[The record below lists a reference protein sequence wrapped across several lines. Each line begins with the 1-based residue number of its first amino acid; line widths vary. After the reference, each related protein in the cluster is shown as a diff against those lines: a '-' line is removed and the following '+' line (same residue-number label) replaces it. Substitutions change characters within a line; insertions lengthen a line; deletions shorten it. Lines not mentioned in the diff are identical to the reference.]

1 MRKALVPVDGSPNS
15 DRAVSHVVMLAEIN
29 PALEVVL
36 LNVQPEID
44 DWQVRRFL
52 KKEEVEAME
61 ESRGGDAL
69 QSARALLDAAKV
81 NFVPQ
86 VLIGPVAE
94 TIARIALEQNCD
106 GIVMGTR
113 GLGAVAGA
121 VLGSVASQVVHLSDV
136 PVTRVKEAE
145 DSAPTPAG
153 GSFWSGS
160 ISSSASPPS
169 ASPARGCRATA
180 TSSPRRPASAAH
192 GSA

>member
-1 MRKALVPVDGSPNS
+1 
-15 DRAVSHVVMLAEIN
+15 
-29 PALEVVL
+29 
-36 LNVQPEID
+36 
-44 DWQVRRFL
+44 
-52 KKEEVEAME
+52 ME

-121 VLGSVASQVVHLSDV
+121 LLGSVASQVVHLSDV
-136 PVTRVKEAE
+136 PVTLVK
-145 DSAPTPAG
+145 
-153 GSFWSGS
+153 
-160 ISSSASPPS
+160 
-169 ASPARGCRATA
+169 
-180 TSSPRRPASAAH
+180 
-192 GSA
+192 

>member
-15 DRAVSHVVMLAEIN
+15 DRAVSHVVLLAKIN

-36 LNVQPEID
+36 LNVQPEIG

-81 NFVPQ
+81 NYVPQ
-86 VLIGPVAE
+86 VVIGPVAE
-94 TIARIALEQNCD
+94 TIARIALEQNCG

-113 GLGAVAGA
+113 GLGAVAG
-121 VLGSVASQVVHLSDV
+121 VLLGSVTSKVIHLADV
-136 PVTRVKEAE
+136 PVTLIK
-145 DSAPTPAG
+145 
-153 GSFWSGS
+153 
-160 ISSSASPPS
+160 
-169 ASPARGCRATA
+169 
-180 TSSPRRPASAAH
+180 
-192 GSA
+192 

>member
-15 DRAVSHVVMLAEIN
+15 DRAASHVVMLAEIN

-61 ESRGGDAL
+61 ESKGGDAL

-81 NFVPQ
+81 RYTPQ
-86 VLIGPVAE
+86 VLIGPIAE
-94 TIARIALEQNCD
+94 TIAKTALEQNCD

-113 GLGAVAGA
+113 GLGAAA
-121 VLGSVASQVVHLSDV
+121 SALLGSVTSQVVHLADV
-136 PVTRVKEAE
+136 PVTLIK
-145 DSAPTPAG
+145 
-153 GSFWSGS
+153 
-160 ISSSASPPS
+160 
-169 ASPARGCRATA
+169 
-180 TSSPRRPASAAH
+180 
-192 GSA
+192 

>member
-15 DRAVSHVVMLAEIN
+15 DRAVSHVVLLAKIN

-52 KKEEVEAME
+52 KKEEVAAME

-81 NFVPQ
+81 NYVPQ

-121 VLGSVASQVVHLSDV
+121 LLGSVASQVVHLADV
-136 PVTRVKEAE
+136 PVTLVK
-145 DSAPTPAG
+145 
-153 GSFWSGS
+153 
-160 ISSSASPPS
+160 
-169 ASPARGCRATA
+169 
-180 TSSPRRPASAAH
+180 
-192 GSA
+192 

>member
-69 QSARALLDAAKV
+69 QSARALLDAWKK
-81 NFVPQ
+81 
-86 VLIGPVAE
+86 
-94 TIARIALEQNCD
+94 D
-106 GIVMGTR
+106 
-113 GLGAVAGA
+113 
-121 VLGSVASQVVHLSDV
+121 
-136 PVTRVKEAE
+136 
-145 DSAPTPAG
+145 
-153 GSFWSGS
+153 
-160 ISSSASPPS
+160 
-169 ASPARGCRATA
+169 
-180 TSSPRRPASAAH
+180 
-192 GSA
+192 